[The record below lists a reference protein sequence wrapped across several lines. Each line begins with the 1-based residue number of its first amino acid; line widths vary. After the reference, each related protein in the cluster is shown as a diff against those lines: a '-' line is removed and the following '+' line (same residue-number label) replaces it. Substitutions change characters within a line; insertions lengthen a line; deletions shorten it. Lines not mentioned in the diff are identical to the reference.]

1 MISDLFILTLDN
13 STRQHLNEFRGPWQR
28 VNSRPMYLETST
40 HVPCTPVQASRVL
53 RPQYI
58 STLAPGVGVGQ
69 TNS

>member
-13 STRQHLNEFRGPWQR
+13 STRQHLNEFRG
-28 VNSRPMYLETST
+28 
-40 HVPCTPVQASRVL
+40 PCTPVQASRVL